1 VKLAIS
7 LTLVAALSSTASADK
22 ADTLFKKA
30 KKLLGEK
37 RYAEAC
43 KTFEEVVKLDKTAI
57 GGLLNAGKCY
67 EEWGRL
73 ARAYDWYE
81 KAQVIAAEQKDDRA
95 DQIKQLVEELDTN
108 VPRLTIKVS
117 EGADLQ
123 VLASLT
129 LDGKPYD
136 QASLGSEVRVDPGPH
151 VIEYTV
157 EGTKKKKMAP
167 VERGGSSE
175 ILLDLP
181 KGKPIPDGPDDK
193 DKEPVVVTPP
203 TPGRNQRIAGIVIGS
218 AGVVAVGVA
227 SALTLSARGKYK
239 DALADHCMGS
249 TSMCDPMGLD
259 ITHDARSRANKM
271 TIVAII
277 GGAAVIGGVVL
288 YLTAPT
294 GDASGTKTETALR
307 LTPVVTDDGAGVFL
321 GGGF

>member
-1 VKLAIS
+1 MKLAIS

-30 KKLLGEK
+30 KKLLAEK

-95 DQIKQLVEELDTN
+95 DKIKELVEELDTN
-108 VPRLTIKVS
+108 VPRLTLKVS

-123 VLASLT
+123 VLASIT
-129 LDGKPYD
+129 LDGKPFD
-136 QASLGSEVRVDPGPH
+136 QASLATEIRVDPGPH

-157 EGTKKKKMAP
+157 DGKKKKKMAP

-193 DKEPVVVTPP
+193 DKDPVVTPDP
-203 TPGRNQRIAGIVIGS
+203 PVPGRNQRIAGIVVGS

-227 SALTLSARGKYK
+227 SAFTLSARGKWK
-239 DALADHCMGS
+239 DAIDEHCMGS
-249 TSMCDPMGLD
+249 TSMCDPTGLD
-259 ITHDARSRANKM
+259 ITADARSRANKM

-277 GGAAVIGGVVL
+277 GGAAIIGGVVL
-288 YLTAPT
+288 YLTAPS
-294 GDASGTKTETALR
+294 GDRAKTETALR
-307 LTPVVTDDGAGVFL
+307 LTPVVTDDGAAVFL